1 LELIL
6 QEQKNQFGKPASDKL
21 IDNISFT
28 KAQTNDEWLVKKII
42 KDLKEIDY

>member
-1 LELIL
+1 L
-6 QEQKNQFGKPASDKL
+6 GPASDKL

-42 KDLKEIDY
+42 KDLKEIDYQLKKLPETK